1 MSHTSPIAPATQ
13 TAIQS
18 VTQTAGTAPPA
29 QHVSPIRPPRTSSA
43 PIHATPSPHG
53 LLLSIQALLLL
64 IIVAVFI
71 VAFAVQPFRIPSA
84 SMVPT
89 LLVGD
94 FLLVDKQTATLDH
107 LPLAP
112 GKLRRGDVIVFH
124 YPPNPAV
131 HLVKRVIGLPGER
144 VRLHDD
150 HVFINGQPLA
160 EPYAIYRPS
169 PPDPYRDDFPRLTS
183 TDPDVDSH
191 WWMELRHLVDHG
203 ELRIPANQ
211 YFVLGDNRNNSEDS
225 RYWGLVPAGA
235 VVGRPLLVYLSLR
248 EPENTAAEDDRNR
261 AARPADLWSNL
272 RSLARWQRALHI
284 VR

>member
-1 MSHTSPIAPATQ
+1 MTQ
-13 TAIQS
+13 A
-18 VTQTAGTAPPA
+18 
-29 QHVSPIRPPRTSSA
+29 PPRT
-43 PIHATPSPHG
+43 PRPSTV
-53 LLLSIQALLLL
+53 LLPLQALLG
-64 IIVAVFI
+64 IIVVAVFI
-71 VAFAVQPFRIPSA
+71 VSFAVQPFRIPSS

-107 LPLAP
+107 LPLP
-112 GKLRRGDVIVFH
+112 SGTVHRGDVIVFH
-124 YPPNPAV
+124 YPPNPSM

-144 VRLHDD
+144 IRLHDD

-169 PPDPYRDDFPRLTS
+169 PPDPFRDDFPHLAT

-191 WWMELRHLVDHG
+191 WWMELRHLDQGG
-203 ELRIPANQ
+203 ELHIPANQ

-225 RYWGLVPAGA
+225 RYWGLVPAGNI
-235 VVGRPLLVYLSLR
+235 VGKPLLVYLSLR
-248 EPENTAAEDDRNR
+248 DTLTGDDPDHESDRQRANTAPQSLLNR
-261 AARPADLWSNL
+261 L
-272 RSLARWQRALHI
+272 RSLARWQRAFHI